1 MLRCPGEVLSLS
13 LSEDSLVPLYR
24 QVMDGIT
31 ADIENGIYVVGAR
44 IPSEAELSEIYSV
57 SRITVRRAVKE
68 LASEGLLTKKQGK
81 GTFVNTPKLSEKIFQ
96 SSLLETFPEL
106 CSHNGRTPSFELA
119 GREIVHRDDV
129 REKDFFTD
137 REDYK
142 LIRVLRT
149 LRADGVAFAFE
160 DAVFPYEGFE
170 FLLEADLT
178 VNPLYELVGEKTGR
192 HCGDGSFTRFD
203 LARATKDVAG
213 YLEIAEGEPLWIRYR
228 RVVDEA
234 SQPLYTSKCFI
245 VGSLYSI
252 GIPG

>member
-1 MLRCPGEVLSLS
+1 
-13 LSEDSLVPLYR
+13 
-24 QVMDGIT
+24 MDGIT
-31 ADIENGIYVVGAR
+31 ADIENGTYIAGAR

-57 SRITVRRAVKE
+57 SRITIRRAVKE
-68 LASEGLLTKKQGK
+68 LAAEGLLTKKQGK

-106 CSHNGRTPSFELA
+106 CAHNGCTPSFELA

-137 REDYK
+137 EADFK
-142 LIRVLRT
+142 LIRILRT

-160 DAVFPYEGFE
+160 DAVFPYDGFE
-170 FLLEADLT
+170 FLLDADLAA
-178 VNPLYELVGEKTGR
+178 NPLYELVAKETGR
-192 HCGDGSFTRFD
+192 CSGEGSFTRFD
-203 LARATKDVAG
+203 LARATRDVAS
-213 YLEIAEGEPLWIRYR
+213 YLEIVEGEPLWIRYR
-228 RVVDEA
+228 RVVDGA
-234 SQPLYTSKCFI
+234 GQPLYTSKCFI

>member
-1 MLRCPGEVLSLS
+1 MSLS

-31 ADIENGIYVVGAR
+31 ADIENGTYSVGSR

-68 LASEGLLTKKQGK
+68 LSAEGLLTKKQGK
-81 GTFVNTPKLSEKIFQ
+81 GTFVNSPKLSEKIFQ

-106 CSHNGRTPSFELA
+106 CAHNGRTPSFDLA
-119 GREIVHRDDV
+119 GREVVLRDDV

-137 REDYK
+137 EGDCK
-142 LIRVLRT
+142 LIRILRT
-149 LRADGVAFAFE
+149 LCADGVPFAFE
-160 DAVFPYEGFE
+160 DAVFPYDGFE
-170 FLLEADLT
+170 FLLDADL
-178 VNPLYELVGEKTGR
+178 VANPLYELVYRETGR
-192 HCGDGSFTRFD
+192 RCGEGSFTRFD
-203 LARATKDVAG
+203 LARATKDVSG

-228 RVVDEA
+228 RVVDEVG
-234 SQPLYTSKCFI
+234 QPLYTSKCFI